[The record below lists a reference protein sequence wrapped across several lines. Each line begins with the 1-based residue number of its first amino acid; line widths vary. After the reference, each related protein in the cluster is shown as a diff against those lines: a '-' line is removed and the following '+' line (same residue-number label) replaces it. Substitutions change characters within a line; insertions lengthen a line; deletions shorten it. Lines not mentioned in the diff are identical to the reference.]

1 MKSLGL
7 FIAAVCV
14 AAIPSHVR
22 AQAASEPQDQ
32 RLDVEVVS
40 ANPSAQTLTIR
51 SDAGTST
58 MLVDAA
64 ALRSLEGL
72 QPGNRITI
80 MVRDAATGKSQAIA
94 AIVNGTV
101 GAPSTPPMATGVSTP
116 AVAFTPRGETMPL
129 ADGSTT
135 TVVRKE
141 TGLAVELRSFDR
153 TARTI
158 TVRNGDRD
166 QVFSIDEGA
175 AVNFDELAPG
185 QKVLLSWRFNKAAQ
199 PEAIV
204 RIAPAGTTTSTLA
217 ATTNVPRGPIVRVSG
232 PVEVIAADPVGRTL
246 TIRGDRNENHTV
258 LVSEDAALSL
268 RELRAGDTVLL
279 SWGDD
284 SVVVISKK

>member
-1 MKSLGL
+1 M
-7 FIAAVCV
+7 
-14 AAIPSHVR
+14 
-22 AQAASEPQDQ
+22 Q
-32 RLDVEVVS
+32 
-40 ANPSAQTLTIR
+40 
-51 SDAGTST
+51 
-58 MLVDAA
+58 VDTG

-80 MVRDAATGKSQAIA
+80 TVRDAATGKSQAIA

-101 GAPSTPPMATGVSTP
+101 GSGAATSSPPAASAT
-116 AVAFTPRGETMPL
+116 AFVPRADAGG
-129 ADGSTT
+129 ADGSST
-135 TVVRKE
+135 TVIRRE
-141 TGLAVELRSFDR
+141 TGLAVELRAVDR
-153 TARTI
+153 AARTI
-158 TVRNGDRD
+158 TVRNGDKD
-166 QVFSIDEGA
+166 QVFSIDEAA

-204 RIAPAGTTTSTLA
+204 RITPAGTTTSTVA
-217 ATTNVPRGPIVRVSG
+217 ATTNVAHGPVVRVSG
-232 PVEVIAADPVGRTL
+232 PVEVVAADPVAKTL

-258 LVSEDAALSL
+258 LVADDAVLSL